1 MRVSTVTAVVLVTL
15 VCSEM
20 YVAFKMQRP
29 RTRRKPGMIQ
39 KPRRP
44 WSRQKPSRIGGSG
57 ATHTGRHPRGSRVS
71 RKPKAGAGNSAS
83 STTIGNSPHLAESA
97 PAAPMPN
104 PGMYAGGYPDYGAG
118 MGSLMAMQMV
128 PGMVSSLGE
137 AGNSVARTVLEHRN
151 TGGESDDED
160 SGNENEKKTNKEKD
174 GKDKDTKEK
183 DKDNKPKNTG
193 RESVRGRVRS
203 G

>member
-71 RKPKAGAGNSAS
+71 RKPKAGAGVPHHDKHHSNVAKRVRDVTRNSAS

-151 TGGESDDED
+151 TGGESDEL
-160 SGNENEKKTNKEKD
+160 
-174 GKDKDTKEK
+174 
-183 DKDNKPKNTG
+183 
-193 RESVRGRVRS
+193 
-203 G
+203 